1 MYFDVIF
8 NLFKRN
14 KERSGQIRILDK
26 TAYAEAI
33 ALHKAK
39 PIDVRTATEFQSG
52 HIKSAKNIDFFNF
65 SNFKKS
71 FEMMDKDQ
79 PVFIY
84 CRSGARSQKAARKLV
99 DMGFS
104 NIYDLKGGY
113 ISYI

>member
-1 MYFDVIF
+1 MSFLI
-8 NLFKRN
+8 NLFKTN
-14 KERSGQIRILDK
+14 KETSGQISILDK

-33 ALHKAK
+33 ALHKVN
-39 PIDVRTATEFQSG
+39 PIDVRTATEFRGG
-52 HIKSAKNIDFFNF
+52 HIKNAKNIDFFNA

-71 FEMMDKDQ
+71 FEKMDKDK

-113 ISYI
+113 ISWV